1 MRTRAMTAMAA
12 FAVLV
17 GVGACSGGSDNAG
30 STGGDAGTAG
40 SPAAGTDAGTAGTAG
55 TGTTGMSGGTVG
67 TPTTGTTGAAA
78 DSTRRADS
86 MRTDSINRASGRP

>member
-1 MRTRAMTAMAA
+1 MRTRAVTAMAA

-17 GVGACSGGSDNAG
+17 GVGACSGGTDNAG

-40 SPAAGTDAGTAGTAG
+40 GAAAGTDAGMTTTGTAG
-55 TGTTGMSGGTVG
+55 TTGISGGSVGTTGT
-67 TPTTGTTGAAA
+67 AA

-86 MRTDSINRASGRP
+86 IRTDSINRAGGARP